1 LELARETF
9 CVRRESRLNI
19 QIEKL
24 QVRPTPNGYDSH
36 YKLEEQKAVFLF
48 WTQAVLPSEK

>member
-9 CVRRESRLNI
+9 CVRRESSLNI

-24 QVRPTPNGYDSH
+24 QVRPTPNGYS
-36 YKLEEQKAVFLF
+36 QR
-48 WTQAVLPSEK
+48 TPTR